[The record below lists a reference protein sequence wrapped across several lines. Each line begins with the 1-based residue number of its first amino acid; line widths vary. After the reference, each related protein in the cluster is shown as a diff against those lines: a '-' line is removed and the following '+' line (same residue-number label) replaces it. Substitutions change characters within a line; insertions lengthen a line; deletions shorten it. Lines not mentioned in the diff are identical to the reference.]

1 MKASRRKF
9 LRDTACGLTAAAI
22 VNSLDRLSLVNAMV
36 QQQPAAASDYK
47 ALVCVFLNG
56 GSDCNNMLVDL
67 NQFAAYSAARGDC
80 TTAVAPPNLGMPQSM
95 LLPINP
101 ASGGQFG
108 LHPNLSPEVAT
119 PAQLPGLMKPWADG
133 KLAILCN
140 YGSLRQPTTK
150 AQYQSNVGGAFRP
163 YQLFSHSDQIN
174 QQMTSIVNTTGQTGW
189 AGRIADNTG
198 GLNGVTVL
206 PMSLS
211 VSGTNLLQTGV
222 TTRQIAIG
230 TGTLSSVLSLAW
242 GGPAAAN
249 PFCIGAGNPPNLQC
263 TGASSFRQLLG
274 FDRGQ
279 ALIKA
284 ASDTTTTALNADQIL
299 NQPDPTLSATFP
311 NTSIG
316 NQLKQVAKLIKIAPL
331 LPPPAPPPN
340 GLGMHRQI
348 FFCQL
353 GGFDTHT
360 NETSTD
366 PTLANQAGSQ
376 GNLLTQ
382 FSQAARAFYD
392 ELIAQGNSNNVT
404 LFTLSD
410 FGRTF
415 QASGSGAT
423 SVGTDHAWGSHA
435 FIMGGAV
442 LGSTF
447 YGKYPTLALNGP
459 DDDGGNRGRWIPTT
473 SIDQYGATL
482 AQWYGLPAN
491 LLTTVFPNL
500 SKFPTQNL
508 GFLG

>member
-1 MKASRRKF
+1 MKRSRRKF
-9 LRDTACGLTAAAI
+9 LRDTACGLTAAAV
-22 VNSLDRLSLVNAMV
+22 VNSLDRLSIINAMV
-36 QQQPAAASDYK
+36 QQQPQVASDYK

-67 NQFAAYSAARGDC
+67 AQFAAYSTARGDC
-80 TTAVAPPNLGMPQSM
+80 STPGATPNLGMPQSM

-108 LHPNLSPEVAT
+108 LHPNLSPEVANA
-119 PAQLPGLMKPWADG
+119 AQAGGLMKPWNDG
-133 KLAILCN
+133 KLALLCN
-140 YGSLRQPTTK
+140 YGSLKQPTTK

-163 YQLFSHSDQIN
+163 YQLFSHSDQVN
-174 QQMTSIVNTTGQTGW
+174 QQMSSIVNTTGQTGW

-198 GLNGVTVL
+198 SLNGVTIL
-206 PMSLS
+206 PMALS
-211 VSGTNLLQTGV
+211 VSGSNLLQTGA

-242 GGPAAAN
+242 GGPSAAN
-249 PFCIGAGNPPNLQC
+249 PFTSGSG
-263 TGASSFRQLLG
+263 FRQLLN

-279 ALIKA
+279 TLIRS
-284 ASDTTTTALNADQIL
+284 ASDTTGAALNADQIL
-299 NQPDPTLSATFP
+299 NQPDPTLTATFP
-311 NTSIG
+311 GTGLG
-316 NQLKQVAKLIKIAPL
+316 NQLKQVAKLIKIKDT
-331 LPPPAPPPN
+331 
-340 GLGMHRQI
+340 LGMHRQI

-360 NETSTD
+360 NETNTD
-366 PTLANQAGSQ
+366 PTQPGNAGAQ

-382 FSQAARAFYD
+382 FSQACRAFYD

-404 LFTLSD
+404 LFTVSD

-415 QASGSGAT
+415 QASGSGAA

-435 FIMGGAV
+435 FIMGGSV
-442 LGSTF
+442 LGRTF
-447 YGKYPTLALNGP
+447 YGAYPTLDVNGP
-459 DDDGGNRGRWIPTT
+459 NDDGGKRGRWIPTT

>member
-1 MKASRRKF
+1 MKRSRRKF
-9 LRDTACGLTAAAI
+9 LRDTACGLTAAAV
-22 VNSLDRLSLVNAMV
+22 VNSLDRLSIMNAMV
-36 QQQPAAASDYK
+36 QQQPEVASDYK

-56 GSDCNNMLVDL
+56 GSDGNNMVVPYTG
-67 NQFAAYSAARGDC
+67 YSDANGYDATRTPSGL
-80 TTAVAPPNLGMPQSM
+80 AIPKSALLQISPPNQ
-95 LLPINP
+95 
-101 ASGGQFG
+101 GGNVFG

-119 PAQLPGLMKPWADG
+119 PAQLPGLLKPWTDG

-140 YGSLRQPTTK
+140 YGSLKQPTTK

-163 YQLFSHSDQIN
+163 YQLFSHSDQVN

-189 AGRIADNTG
+189 AGRVADNTG
-198 GLNGVTVL
+198 SLNGATIL
-206 PMSLS
+206 PMALS
-211 VSGTNLLQTGV
+211 VSGTNLLQTGA

-230 TGTLSSVLSLAW
+230 TGSLSSVLSLSW
-242 GGPAAAN
+242 NGPSAAN
-249 PFCIGAGNPPNLQC
+249 PFTNNSG
-263 TGASSFRQLLG
+263 FRQLLN

-279 ALIKA
+279 VLIKG
-284 ASDTTTTALNADQIL
+284 ASDTTSAALNADQIL
-299 NQPDPTLSATFP
+299 NQPDPTLTATFP
-311 NTSIG
+311 GTGLG
-316 NQLKQVAKLIKIAPL
+316 NQLRQVAKLIKIKDT
-331 LPPPAPPPN
+331 
-340 GLGMHRQI
+340 LGMHRQI

-360 NETSTD
+360 NETNTD
-366 PTLANQAGSQ
+366 PTQPNNAGGQ

-382 FSQAARAFYD
+382 FSQAVRAFYD
-392 ELIAQGNSNNVT
+392 EMGAQGNSNNVT
-404 LFTLSD
+404 LFTISD

-415 QASGSGAT
+415 QASGSGAA
-423 SVGTDHAWGSHA
+423 SVGSDHAWGSHA

-442 LGSTF
+442 LGGTF

>member
-1 MKASRRKF
+1 MKRSRRQF
-9 LRDTACGLTAAAI
+9 LRDTACGLTAAAM
-22 VNSLDRLSLVNAMV
+22 VNSLDRLSIINAMV
-36 QQQPAAASDYK
+36 QQQPEVASDYR

-56 GSDCNNMLVDL
+56 GSDGNNMLVDL
-67 NQFAAYSAARGDC
+67 AQFAGYSAARGDC
-80 TTAVAPPNLGMPQSM
+80 SAPGATPNLGMPQSM

-108 LHPNLSPEVAT
+108 LHPNLSPEVANA
-119 PAQLPGLMKPWADG
+119 AQAGGLMKPWNDG

-140 YGSLRQPTTK
+140 YGSLKQPTTK

-163 YQLFSHSDQIN
+163 YQLFSHSDQVN

-189 AGRIADNTG
+189 AGRVADNTG
-198 GLNGVTVL
+198 ALNGVTIL
-206 PMSLS
+206 PMALS
-211 VSGTNLLQTGV
+211 VSGSNLLQTGAI
-222 TTRQIAIG
+222 TRQIAIG

-242 GGPAAAN
+242 GGPSVAN
-249 PFCIGAGNPPNLQC
+249 PFTNGSG
-263 TGASSFRQLLG
+263 FRQLLT

-279 ALIKA
+279 QLIRT
-284 ASDTTTTALNADQIL
+284 ASDTTSSALNADQIL
-299 NQPDPTLSATFP
+299 NQPDPTLTATFP
-311 NTSIG
+311 GTGIG
-316 NQLKQVAKLIKIAPL
+316 NQLRQVAKLIKIKDT
-331 LPPPAPPPN
+331 
-340 GLGMHRQI
+340 LGMHRQI
-348 FFCQL
+348 FFCNL

-360 NETSTD
+360 NETSAD
-366 PTLANQAGSQ
+366 PTQPNQAGNQ

-382 FSQAARAFYD
+382 LSQAMRAFYD
-392 ELIAQGNSNNVT
+392 EMNAQGNSNNVT

-423 SVGTDHAWGSHA
+423 SVGSDHAWGGHA
-435 FIMGGAV
+435 FMMGGAV
-442 LGSTF
+442 LGGTF

-459 DDDGGNRGRWIPTT
+459 DDDGGNRGRWVPTT

>member
-1 MKASRRKF
+1 MKRSRRQF
-9 LRDTACGLTAAAI
+9 LRDTACGLTAAAM

-36 QQQPAAASDYK
+36 NQQPAVANDYK

-56 GSDCNNMLVDL
+56 GSDCNNMVIDL
-67 NQFAAYSAARGDC
+67 AQFSAYAAARGDC
-80 TTAVAPPNLGMPQSM
+80 STAGATPNLGMPQSM

-108 LHPNLSPEVAT
+108 LHPNLSPEVAN
-119 PAQLPGLMKPWADG
+119 AGQAGGLMKPWNDG
-133 KLAILCN
+133 KLAVLCN
-140 YGSLRQPTTK
+140 YGSLKQPTTK

-163 YQLFSHSDQIN
+163 YQLFSHSDQVN
-174 QQMTSIVNTTGQTGW
+174 QQMSSIVNTTGQTGW

-198 GLNGVTVL
+198 SLNGVTIL
-206 PMSLS
+206 PMALS
-211 VSGTNLLQTGV
+211 VSGSNLLQTGA
-222 TTRQIAIG
+222 TTRQITIG
-230 TGTLSSVLSLAW
+230 TGTLASVLSLGW
-242 GGPAAAN
+242 SGPSSAN
-249 PFCIGAGNPPNLQC
+249 PFNNG
-263 TGASSFRQLLG
+263 SSFRQLLT
-274 FDRGQ
+274 FDRAQ
-279 ALIKA
+279 QLVRT
-284 ASDTTTTALNADQIL
+284 ASDTTSAALNADQIL
-299 NQPDPTLSATFP
+299 NQPDPTLTATFP
-311 NTSIG
+311 GTGIG
-316 NQLKQVAKLIKIAPL
+316 NQLRQIAKLIKIKDT
-331 LPPPAPPPN
+331 
-340 GLGMHRQI
+340 LGMHRQI
-348 FFCQL
+348 FFCNL

-360 NETSTD
+360 NETSAD
-366 PTLANQAGSQ
+366 PTQPAQSGGQ

-392 ELIAQGNSNNVT
+392 EMIAQGNSSNVT
-404 LFTLSD
+404 LFTISD

-415 QASGSGAT
+415 QASGSGAAA
-423 SVGTDHAWGSHA
+423 VGTDHAWGSHA

-442 LGSTF
+442 LGGTL

-491 LLTTVFPNL
+491 LLTTIFPNL

>member
-1 MKASRRKF
+1 MKKSRRKF
-9 LRDTACGLTAAAI
+9 LRDTACGLTAAAV
-22 VNSLDRLSLVNAMV
+22 VNSLDRLSIINAMV
-36 QQQPAAASDYK
+36 QQQPEVASDYK

-67 NQFAAYSAARGDC
+67 SQFAAYSAARGDC
-80 TTAVAPPNLGMPQSM
+80 STPGATPNLGMPQSM
-95 LLPINP
+95 LLPINAP
-101 ASGGQFG
+101 AGQFG

-119 PAQLPGLMKPWADG
+119 PAQLPGLMKPWTDG
-133 KLAILCN
+133 KLAILAN
-140 YGSLRQPTTK
+140 YGSLKQPTTK

-163 YQLFSHSDQIN
+163 YQLFSHSDQVN

-198 GLNGVTVL
+198 GLNGVTIL
-206 PMSLS
+206 PMALS
-211 VSGTNLLQTGV
+211 VSGSNLLQTGA

-230 TGTLSSVLSLAW
+230 TGSLQSVLSLAW
-242 GGPAAAN
+242 NGPAFAN
-249 PFCIGAGNPPNLQC
+249 PFCIGPGNPSTIPQC
-263 TGASSFRQLLG
+263 TGASSFRQVLG

-279 ALIKA
+279 VLIRG
-284 ASDTTTTALNADQIL
+284 ASDTTSAALNADQIL
-299 NQPDPTLSATFP
+299 NQPDPLLTATFP
-311 NTSIG
+311 GTGLG
-316 NQLKQVAKLIKIAPL
+316 NQLKQIAKLIKIKDT
-331 LPPPAPPPN
+331 
-340 GLGMHRQI
+340 LGMHRQI

-366 PTLANQAGSQ
+366 PSQANQAGGQ

-392 ELIAQGNSNNVT
+392 EMAAQGNSNNVT
-404 LFTLSD
+404 LFTISD

-415 QASGSGAT
+415 QASGSGAA
-423 SVGTDHAWGSHA
+423 SVGSDHAWGSHA

-442 LGSTF
+442 LGGTL

-482 AQWYGLPAN
+482 AQWYGMPAN

-500 SKFPTQNL
+500 SKFSTQNL

>member
-1 MKASRRKF
+1 MKRSRRQF
-9 LRDTACGLTAAAI
+9 LRDTACGLTAAAM
-22 VNSLDRLSLVNAMV
+22 VNSLDRLSIINAMV
-36 QQQPAAASDYK
+36 QQQPEVASDYR

-56 GSDCNNMLVDL
+56 GSDGNNMLVDL
-67 NQFAAYSAARGDC
+67 AQFAGYSAARGDC
-80 TTAVAPPNLGMPQSM
+80 STPGAPPNLGMPQSM

-108 LHPNLSPEVAT
+108 LHPNLSPEVANA
-119 PAQLPGLMKPWADG
+119 AQAGGLMKPWNDG

-140 YGSLRQPTTK
+140 YGSLKQPTTK

-163 YQLFSHSDQIN
+163 YQLFSHSDQVN

-189 AGRIADNTG
+189 AGRVADNTG
-198 GLNGVTVL
+198 ALNGVTIL
-206 PMSLS
+206 PMALS
-211 VSGTNLLQTGV
+211 VSGSNLLQTGAI
-222 TTRQIAIG
+222 TRQIAIG

-242 GGPAAAN
+242 GGPSAAN
-249 PFCIGAGNPPNLQC
+249 PFTNGSG
-263 TGASSFRQLLG
+263 FRQLLT

-279 ALIKA
+279 QLIRT
-284 ASDTTTTALNADQIL
+284 ASDTTSSALNADQIL
-299 NQPDPTLSATFP
+299 NQPDPILTATFP
-311 NTSIG
+311 GTGIG
-316 NQLKQVAKLIKIAPL
+316 NQLRQVAKLIKIKDT
-331 LPPPAPPPN
+331 
-340 GLGMHRQI
+340 LGMHRQI
-348 FFCQL
+348 FFCNL

-360 NETSTD
+360 NETSAD
-366 PTLANQAGSQ
+366 PTQPNQAGNQ

-382 FSQAARAFYD
+382 LSQAMRAFYD
-392 ELIAQGNSNNVT
+392 EMNAQGNSNNVT

-423 SVGTDHAWGSHA
+423 SVGSDHAWGGHA
-435 FIMGGAV
+435 FMMGGAV
-442 LGSTF
+442 LGGTF

-459 DDDGGNRGRWIPTT
+459 DDDGGNRGRWVPTT